1 VASRLSRRHNSR
13 YQFGCRKAYWTTA
26 RPKTESRF
34 SIDFAS
40 VPSARS
46 ISAASSENTSIASYS
61 NATITSWNWSFLP
74 LDVVLSIFGLASLR
88 LSRLGDLRWRPLAI
102 LSLAMTVC
110 AGLMAISFWAIRRD
124 FSVAWWG
131 FNLFL
136 MLYPIPFLID
146 LIACQPARPPEGA

>member
-1 VASRLSRRHNSR
+1 MAALGIFYLPSD
-13 YQFGCRKAYWTTA
+13 WM
-26 RPKTESRF
+26 
-34 SIDFAS
+34 FAD
-40 VPSARS
+40 
-46 ISAASSENTSIASYS
+46 YS

-110 AGLMAISFWAIRRD
+110 AGLMAISFWAIRGD

-136 MLYPIPFLID
+136 MLYPIPFLTH
-146 LIACQPARPPEGA
+146 LIANQPARPPEGA